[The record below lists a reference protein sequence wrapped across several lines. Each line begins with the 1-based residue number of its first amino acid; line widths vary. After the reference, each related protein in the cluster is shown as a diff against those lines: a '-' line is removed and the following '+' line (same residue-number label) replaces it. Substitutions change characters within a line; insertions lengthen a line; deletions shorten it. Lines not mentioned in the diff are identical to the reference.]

1 MLPIPMVRRHSLGLC
16 AALVAALG
24 MGPVGGWAVHG
35 AADWPQWRGPTRTG
49 HPAAD
54 EAPLMTLPASPRV
67 VWSVE
72 AGPGYA
78 SPVVAGDRVFVAEA
92 QGGKEVLRALDATSG
107 TERWKAV
114 VDETFT
120 DSQGPAAPRCT
131 PVVSEGRV
139 FAQSCR
145 GRLACF
151 RASDGQPLW
160 AVDYTKDFGAVF
172 VGEKGNSQGAMRH
185 GNNGSPWVEAGW
197 LWASAGSTNGAAV
210 VALDP
215 ATGTLRWKSGN
226 EVAAYAAPM
235 VGTLDGVRQVV
246 DFMADA
252 AVGFEAQT
260 GRVLWRHPL
269 KTAFSRHVMT
279 PLLLPDRVIL
289 GSHQTGLLCLQVRR
303 DGGRWSVS
311 EAWNSKEAAPNFSCP
326 ILVGD
331 RIVGLGP
338 QREVVCIGRDDG
350 KLRWRQSGWITS
362 AADKAHAGFIAAGDS
377 RVLML
382 TDGGELM
389 LFDTGGTTAREL
401 GRAQVAG
408 VNWCNP
414 ALSGGRLYLRD
425 GWRDTGRWRCVELRT
440 R

>member
-1 MLPIPMVRRHSLGLC
+1 MFPILTARRLARTLAAALALGL
-16 AALVAALG
+16 A
-24 MGPVGGWAVHG
+24 GGLPTHG

-49 HPAAD
+49 HPSTE
-54 EAPLMTLPASPRV
+54 EAPLIALPDSPKV
-67 VWSVE
+67 VWSVA

-78 SPVVAGDRVFVAEA
+78 SPVVAGDLVFAAEA
-92 QGGKEVLRALDATSG
+92 QEGKEVVRALDAASG

-114 VDETFT
+114 VDDTFT

-131 PVVSEGRV
+131 PVVSKGRV

-151 RASDGQPLW
+151 QASDGKALW
-160 AVDYTKDFGAVF
+160 TVDYTKDFGAVF

-185 GNNGSPWVEAGW
+185 GNNGSPWVEPGW
-197 LWASAGSTNGAAV
+197 LWASAGSTHGAGL

-215 ATGTLRWKSGN
+215 ATGKVRWKSGN
-226 EVAAYAAPM
+226 EVAGYAAPM
-235 VGTLDGVRQVV
+235 VGTLGGMRQVV
-246 DFMADA
+246 DFMAEA

-279 PLLLPDRVIL
+279 PLLLADRVIL

-303 DGGRWSVS
+303 EGDRWSVS
-311 EAWNSKEAAPNFSCP
+311 EVWNSKEAAPNFSCP
-326 ILVGD
+326 IVVGD

-350 KLRWRQSGWITS
+350 TVRWTQTGWITT
-362 AADKAHAGFIAAGDS
+362 AADKAHAGFIAAGDA

-382 TDGGELM
+382 TDGGELL
-389 LFDTGGTTAREL
+389 LFDTGGAAAREL

-414 ALSGGRLYLRD
+414 ALAGGRLYLRD
-425 GWRDTGRWRCVELRT
+425 GLRDTGRWKCLDLGRK
-440 R
+440 